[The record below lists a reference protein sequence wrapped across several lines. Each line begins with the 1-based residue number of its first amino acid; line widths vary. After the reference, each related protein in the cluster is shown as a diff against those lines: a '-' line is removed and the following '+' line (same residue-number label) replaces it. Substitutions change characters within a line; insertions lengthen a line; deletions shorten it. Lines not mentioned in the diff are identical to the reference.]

1 MNDGKIIIDKIMPDA
16 ESEVDA
22 ILARGR
28 QEVETMQKAAEVKA
42 LRLQESYRKKAEEEA
57 RKAHAKEVS
66 GAEMAAK
73 KALLEEKQKILAE
86 VIAEAKERLEQLPDV
101 QYAEVIGGMLER
113 LDPEQGKEIIVA
125 QKDKARLADVIRE
138 KGYVL
143 SEETR
148 NIESGFVV
156 KNGDVEYN
164 YSFEAIIMVQKEE
177 MQITAAKILF

>member
-1 MNDGKIIIDKIMPDA
+1 M
-16 ESEVDA
+16 
-22 ILARGR
+22 
-28 QEVETMQKAAEVKA
+28 
-42 LRLQESYRKKAEEEA
+42 
-57 RKAHAKEVS
+57 
-66 GAEMAAK
+66 
-73 KALLEEKQKILAE
+73 
-86 VIAEAKERLEQLPDV
+86 EQLPDV